1 MRVNLRS
8 KVLVHRP
15 ASPTRAIS
23 ERKLNMLLHKLLQ
36 TQSQNDKNFNLL
48 TDVEIVLIITNYV
61 NTNKGS
67 TRKSVF
73 KLLQLANEACA
84 TWMLIE
90 LSIKGEVSISLD
102 LQKDKLEFKP
112 FERDKQKLAILEWI
126 SMQDDIMGNLEWIER
141 DQV

>member
-8 KVLVHRP
+8 KVVIH
-15 ASPTRAIS
+15 SPVSPIRANL
-23 ERKLNMLLHKLLQ
+23 ERKMTMLLHDLLQ
-36 TQSQNDKNFNLL
+36 SQSQNDENFNLL

-61 NTNKGS
+61 NTNKGI

-73 KLLQLANEACA
+73 KLLQLANEACE

-102 LQKDKLEFKP
+102 LQKDKLVFKP
-112 FERDKQKLAILEWI
+112 FESDKQKLAILEWI
-126 SMQDDIMGNLEWIER
+126 SMQDDITREPGRNNE
-141 DQV
+141 DT